1 MSSPYET
8 VIGLEAH
15 VQLAT
20 QSKAFCG
27 DATAFGAEPN
37 TQLSIVSLGYPGTLP
52 RLNKKQLAYAIRLG
66 LATKGQITKRT
77 TFDRKNYVYADLPK
91 GYQITQDRAPIS
103 IGGHLPIRLPDG
115 SSKHIRLHHIHME
128 EDAGKSI
135 HSAGKNYTQIDLN
148 RAGVP
153 LLEVVTEPDL
163 RSADEVAAFM
173 RELRRL
179 VRYLGISDGNMQE
192 GSLRCDVNISIR
204 PHGSKTYGTR
214 TEVKNLNS
222 MRYAR
227 QAIAFE
233 VQRQTELL
241 DEGELVVQ
249 ETRQFDPQR
258 GQTFSL
264 RTKEEAHDYRYF
276 PDPDLPPVQITKKQ
290 IDEQRNRASQL
301 PWLAYA
307 HIYELLENDHKDTE
321 NIIDEPEVYFWFSQ
335 LMDAGLPPKHT
346 AKLVLNKLLP
356 WLREHDLQPAQC
368 PLSAEQIGKYL
379 QLIESGKVAAAQ
391 ANAKLLPALLEQPEH
406 KPEKLADELGLMQL
420 QDDDFLFRLA
430 QVVTS
435 EFPDKVA
442 AYKKGK
448 KGLIGF
454 FMGEV
459 MKRSQ
464 GKAEPKATRAILQKL
479 LENDA

>member
-15 VQLAT
+15 VQLST
-20 QSKAFCG
+20 NSKAFCN
-27 DATAFGAEPN
+27 DAANFGAAPN
-37 TQLSIVSLGYPGTLP
+37 TQLSIVSLAYPGTLP
-52 RLNKKQLAYAIRLG
+52 RLNKAQLAFAIRLG
-66 LATKGQITKRT
+66 LATSGTINRNTG
-77 TFDRKNYVYADLPK
+77 FDRKNYVYADLPK
-91 GYQITQDRAPIS
+91 GYQITQDKLPIS
-103 IGGHLPIRLPDG
+103 MGGELPIRLPDG
-115 SSKHIRLHHIHME
+115 RTKSIKLHHIHME

-135 HSAGKNYTQIDLN
+135 HSDSKNYTAIDLN

-153 LLEVVTEPDL
+153 LLEIVTEPDL

-173 RELRRL
+173 QELRRL

-192 GSLRCDVNISIR
+192 GSLRCDVNISLR
-204 PHGSKTYGTR
+204 PHGRSAYGTR
-214 TEVKNLNS
+214 TEIKNLNS

-241 DEGELVVQ
+241 DEGEAVVQ

-276 PDPDLPPVQITKKQ
+276 PDPDLPPVQITQQQ
-290 IDEQRNRASQL
+290 IDEQKHLIQEL
-301 PWLAYA
+301 PWEAYTHLHKTLSIDQKDA
-307 HIYELLENDHKDTE
+307 ENLV
-321 NIIDEPEVYFWFSQ
+321 DEPEVYQWFSQ
-335 LMDAGLPPKHT
+335 LAAAKLPPKPT

-356 WLREHDLQPAQC
+356 WLRERHLQPDQC
-368 PLSAEQIGKYL
+368 PISAQQIAQYL
-379 QLIESGKVAAAQ
+379 QLIKSGAVAAAQ
-391 ANAKLLPALLEQPEH
+391 ANAKLLPNLLDRPESDP
-406 KPEKLADELGLMQL
+406 KELAEALGLIQQ
-420 QDDDFLFRLA
+420 QDDDFLLQLA

-435 EFPDKVA
+435 EFPDKVS
-442 AYKKGK
+442 AYQKGK

-464 GKAEPKATRAILQKL
+464 GKAEPKSTRAILQKL
-479 LENDA
+479 LDGE